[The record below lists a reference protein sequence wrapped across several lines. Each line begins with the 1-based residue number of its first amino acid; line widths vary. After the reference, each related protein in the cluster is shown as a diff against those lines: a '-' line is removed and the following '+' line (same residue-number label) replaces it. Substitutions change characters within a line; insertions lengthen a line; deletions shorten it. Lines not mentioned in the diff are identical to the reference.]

1 MRPIAGVNVGARG
14 STGVAASLLL
24 AGWLAGCATL
34 DPDYEEPSVTL
45 QSFRMLP
52 SEGMTPRF
60 EVGLNILNPNGT
72 DLDLAGVV
80 YTISVQGHELVKGA
94 GKDFEV
100 IEAYS
105 EETITL
111 QASTNLLG
119 GIQLFTDIARDNPD
133 SLEYRF
139 DAKLDLKGLY
149 PSIRVSESG
158 TFSTNSRS
166 QSGI

>member
-1 MRPIAGVNVGARG
+1 
-14 STGVAASLLL
+14 LLL
-24 AGWLAGCATL
+24 VLTLGQAGCATL

-52 SEGMTPRF
+52 AEGMTPRF
-60 EVGLNILNPNGT
+60 EVGLSILNPNNT

-80 YTISVQGHELVKGA
+80 YSISVQGHELVKGA
-94 GKDFEV
+94 GKDFPV

-105 EETITL
+105 EESITL
-111 QASTNLLG
+111 QASANLLG
-119 GIQLFTDIARDNPD
+119 GIQLFTDLAGSNPG

-149 PSIRVSESG
+149 PSIKVSETG
-158 TFSTNSRS
+158 TFNSNPRPR
-166 QSGI
+166 SGI